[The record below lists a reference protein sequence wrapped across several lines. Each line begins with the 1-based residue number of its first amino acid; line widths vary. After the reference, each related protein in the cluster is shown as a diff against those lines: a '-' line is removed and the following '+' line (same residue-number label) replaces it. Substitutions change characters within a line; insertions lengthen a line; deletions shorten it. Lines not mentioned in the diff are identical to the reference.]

1 MGLKLPYLGIFGL
14 EFGKDI
20 AIYLPIFWKAKFN
33 AKMKILKPRT
43 KNALVVLDTTIERIL
58 GIFEQKFENYIVT
71 TEMNAPEFVLLESL
85 VQK

>member
-1 MGLKLPYLGIFGL
+1 
-14 EFGKDI
+14 
-20 AIYLPIFWKAKFN
+20 
-33 AKMKILKPRT
+33 MKILKPRT
-43 KNALVVLDTTIERIL
+43 KNALVALDTNIERIL